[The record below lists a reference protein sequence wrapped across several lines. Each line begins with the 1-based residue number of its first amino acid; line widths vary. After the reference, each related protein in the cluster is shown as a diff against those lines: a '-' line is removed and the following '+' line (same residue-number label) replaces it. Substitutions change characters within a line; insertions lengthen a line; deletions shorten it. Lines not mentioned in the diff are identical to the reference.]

1 MNYYSLCLHSLVA
14 CDTVHLNTVSPNR
27 SQFLMNFLQTFEHF
41 LQLLNSTH
49 TNHQLVVLIFANVIF
64 IRDFQKVSRKAAAA
78 KKGQAAK
85 EPGKAQLWDGIVSI
99 ILVEGKKMIPMDDS
113 GLWDWNVLGFF
124 EIAASVGK

>member
-1 MNYYSLCLHSLVA
+1 
-14 CDTVHLNTVSPNR
+14 
-27 SQFLMNFLQTFEHF
+27 MNFLQTFEHF
-41 LQLLNSTH
+41 LQLLNGTH
-49 TNHQLVVLIFANVIF
+49 NNHQLAVLIFANVIF
-64 IRDFQKVSRKAAAA
+64 ICDFQKVSRKAAAA

-124 EIAASVGK
+124 